1 MIISGINLT
10 KYYGKRKVLDNV
22 SIGCAAGEICGLL
35 GANGAGKTTLF
46 KILFGLITPD
56 SGQVVLPKQSIKPIG
71 GIIEKPALYEY
82 LNAQDNIHL
91 FASIQGL
98 HLTKQEINANLIK
111 VGLPIDR
118 TDKVENFSMG
128 MKQRLGI
135 AIALLNNPTC
145 LVLDEPF
152 TGLDPLG
159 VSSLRRLIADLAE
172 KEQLAIILSSHIIEE
187 LSKLCH
193 TLYVLKEGKLVNAG
207 PAQQLIAENTEVY
220 NICADNIKQAECLKN
235 YQVEFKGNC
244 AMVTIAA
251 AEVPHLIHLLD
262 KEQIFITSCTPELS
276 MEKLFE
282 TNRSC
287 NIY

>member
-1 MIISGINLT
+1 MIISGTNLS
-10 KYYGKRKVLDNV
+10 KVYGKRKVLDNV

-56 SGQVVLPKQSIKPIG
+56 TGKVVLPNQSIKPIG

-98 HLTKQEINANLIK
+98 QLTKQEIATHLMR
-111 VGLPIDR
+111 VGLPTDR
-118 TDKVENFSMG
+118 KDKVENFSMG

-135 AIALLNNPTC
+135 AIALLNNPAC

-159 VSSLRRLIADLAE
+159 VSSLRKLIADLAE
-172 KEQLAIILSSHIIEE
+172 RERLAIILSSHIIEE

-207 PAQQLIAENTEVY
+207 PAQQLIAENTDVY
-220 NICADNIKQAECLKN
+220 NICAENIRKAICLKK
-235 YQVEFKGNC
+235 YDVEYKGNC

-251 AEVPHLIHLLD
+251 AEVPHLIQLLD
-262 KEQIFITSCTPELS
+262 KEQIYITSCTPELS

-282 TNRSC
+282 TNR
-287 NIY
+287 

>member
-1 MIISGINLT
+1 MIISGTNLS
-10 KYYGKRKVLDNV
+10 KVYGKRKVLDNV

-56 SGQVVLPKQSIKPIG
+56 TGHVVLPNQSVKPIG

-82 LNAQDNIHL
+82 LSARDNIHL

-98 HLTKQEINANLIK
+98 HLTEHEIAEQLIK
-111 VGLPIDR
+111 VGLPTNR

-135 AIALLNNPTC
+135 AIALLNNPAC

-193 TLYVLKEGKLVNAG
+193 TLYVLKEGKLVNSG
-207 PAQQLIAENTEVY
+207 PAQQLIADNTYVY
-220 NICADNIKQAECLKN
+220 NICADNIRQAACLTN
-235 YQVEFKGNC
+235 YEVEFKGNC

-251 AEVPHLIHLLD
+251 AEVPRLIQLLD
-262 KEQIFITSCTPELS
+262 KEQIYITSCTPELN

-282 TNRSC
+282 TNA
-287 NIY
+287 

>member
-1 MIISGINLT
+1 MIISGTNLS
-10 KYYGKRKVLDNV
+10 KVYGKRKVLDNV

-56 SGQVVLPKQSIKPIG
+56 SGQVVLPKHSVKPIG

-98 HLTKQEINANLIK
+98 HLTKQEIVAHLIK
-111 VGLPIDR
+111 VGLPTDR

-135 AIALLNNPTC
+135 AIALLNNPAC

-172 KEQLAIILSSHIIEE
+172 KEKLAIILSSHIIEE

-193 TLYVLKEGKLVNAG
+193 TLFVLKEGKLVNAG
-207 PAQQLIAENTEVY
+207 PAQQLIAENTYVY
-220 NICADNIKQAECLKN
+220 NICAENIRKAICLKN
-235 YQVEFKGNC
+235 YDVEYKGNC

-251 AEVPHLIHLLD
+251 AAVPTLIELLA
-262 KEQIFITSCTPELS
+262 KEHIYITSCTPELS

-282 TNRSC
+282 TNR
-287 NIY
+287 

>member
-1 MIISGINLT
+1 MIISGTNLS
-10 KYYGKRKVLDNV
+10 KVYGKRKVLDNV

-46 KILFGLITPD
+46 KILFGLIKPD
-56 SGQVVLPKQSIKPIG
+56 MGEVILPNHAIKPIG

-98 HLTKQEINANLIK
+98 QLTKHEIAEQLIK
-111 VGLPIDR
+111 VGLPTNR

-135 AIALLNNPTC
+135 AIALLNNPAC

-193 TLYVLKEGKLVNAG
+193 TLYVLKEGKLVNSG
-207 PAQQLIAENTEVY
+207 PAQQLIADNTYVY
-220 NICADNIKQAECLKN
+220 NICADNIRQAACLTN
-235 YQVEFKGNC
+235 YEVEFKGNC

-251 AEVPHLIHLLD
+251 AEVPRLIQLLD
-262 KEQIFITSCTPELS
+262 KEQIYITSCTPELN
-276 MEKLFE
+276 MQKLFE
-282 TNRSC
+282 TNA
-287 NIY
+287 

>member
-1 MIISGINLT
+1 MIISGTNLS
-10 KYYGKRKVLDNV
+10 KVYGKRKVLDNV

-56 SGQVVLPKQSIKPIG
+56 TGHVVLPNQSIKPIG

-82 LNAQDNIHL
+82 LSASDNIHL

-98 HLTKQEINANLIK
+98 HLSKQEIAEQLIK
-111 VGLPIDR
+111 VGLPTNR

-135 AIALLNNPTC
+135 AIALLNNPAC

-172 KEQLAIILSSHIIEE
+172 KERLAIILSSHIIEE

-193 TLYVLKEGKLVNAG
+193 TLYILKEGKLVNSG
-207 PAQQLIAENTEVY
+207 PAQQLIADNTYTY
-220 NICADNIKQAECLKN
+220 NICADNIRQAACLKN
-235 YQVEFKGNC
+235 YEVEFKGNC

-251 AEVPHLIHLLD
+251 AEVPRLIQLLD
-262 KEQIFITSCTPELS
+262 KEHIYITSCTPELS

-282 TNRSC
+282 TNG
-287 NIY
+287 

>member
-1 MIISGINLT
+1 MIISGTNLS
-10 KYYGKRKVLDNV
+10 KEYGKRKVLDNV

-56 SGQVVLPKQSIKPIG
+56 TGEVVLPKHSVKPIG

-98 HLTKQEINANLIK
+98 QLTKQEIAAHLIK
-111 VGLPIDR
+111 VGLPTDR

-135 AIALLNNPTC
+135 AIALLNNPAC

-172 KEQLAIILSSHIIEE
+172 KEKLAIILSSHIIEE

-193 TLYVLKEGKLVNAG
+193 TLFVLKEGKLVNAG
-207 PAQQLIAENTEVY
+207 PAQQLIADNTCVY
-220 NICADNIKQAECLKN
+220 NICADNIRKAGCLKN
-235 YQVEFKGNC
+235 YAVEYKGNC
-244 AMVTIAA
+244 AIVTISA
-251 AEVPHLIHLLD
+251 AEVPSLIQLLA
-262 KEQIFITSCTPELS
+262 EEHIYITSCTPELS

-282 TNRSC
+282 TNR
-287 NIY
+287 